1 MFNFGRWE
9 SPLKKRKDQSVK
21 LIPVHAET
29 AYLPNEKSM
38 RDMGRRDRHSKSTV
52 SLPSIRQPGSDFGI
66 LRNNDNTND
75 VKHEISTLQQL

>member
-38 RDMGRRDRHSKSTV
+38 RDMKHRDRHSKSTL
-52 SLPSIRQPGSDFGI
+52 SLPSIRQPGSDLGM
-66 LRNNDNTND
+66 LRKTEITTDI
-75 VKHEISTLQQL
+75 KHDISTL